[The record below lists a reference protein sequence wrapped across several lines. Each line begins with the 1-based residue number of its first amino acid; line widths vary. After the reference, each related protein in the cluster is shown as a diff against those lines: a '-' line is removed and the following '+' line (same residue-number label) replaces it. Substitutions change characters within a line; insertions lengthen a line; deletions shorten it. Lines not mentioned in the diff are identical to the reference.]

1 MVGRLGAGTCNPG
14 VPLMPSTEAF
24 LSALPDGAL
33 VLNPA
38 GVIIA
43 ANAQAE
49 DMLDLRLVGLAATN
63 VIRLQD
69 FADALAKCQR
79 ENVPQRVELDIHSTP
94 PRLLEAH
101 IAGMGDKG
109 GLLVVLRD
117 LTREQQIE
125 RMRSD
130 FVANASHE
138 MRTPLTAILGTIETL
153 QGAARDDT
161 KARDRFF
168 GTMLAQARRMKRLVD
183 DLLTLSR
190 IELNEHVRPNASVD
204 LCDVAR
210 QAKSNLEMLAKELS
224 VGVTMTCTGDTAVA
238 GDGDELLQVAQ
249 NLIENALKYGNS
261 GGRVEVLCEGSGSE
275 VRFAV
280 RDFGKGIAAVHLP
293 RLTERFYRVSTQES
307 RARGG
312 TGLGLAIVKHIVL
325 RHRGRMTIDSQEG
338 AGSTFAVTI
347 PAYKSAA

>member
-1 MVGRLGAGTCNPG
+1 
-14 VPLMPSTEAF
+14 MPSTDAF

-33 VLNPA
+33 LLNA
-38 GVIIA
+38 LGVITS
-43 ANAQAE
+43 ANAKAE
-49 DMLDLRLVGLAATN
+49 DMLDLHLVGLSATN
-63 VIRLQD
+63 VIRLPG

-79 ENVPQRVELDIHSTP
+79 DNLPQSVELDIHSTP

-101 IAGMGDKG
+101 IALLGSAGEV
-109 GLLVVLRD
+109 LVVLRD

-153 QGAARDDT
+153 QGPARDDA

-168 GTMLAQARRMKRLVD
+168 STMLTQARRMKRLVD

-210 QAKSNLEMLAKELS
+210 QAKSHLAALARELA
-224 VGVTMTCTGDTAVA
+224 VEVTLTCKGDASVA
-238 GDGDELLQVAQ
+238 GDSDELLQVAQ

-261 GGRVEVLCEGSGSE
+261 GGRVEILCEHTGNE

-280 RDFGKGIAAVHLP
+280 RDHGKGIAAVHLP

-338 AGSTFAVTI
+338 LGSTFAVTI
-347 PAYKSAA
+347 PAYKSVT